1 LSTSGQTHCGAICTW
16 DRALDAASGEPTLI
30 QNIDTQGYGTRTS
43 SIYPSGGLL
52 IAGKYDVEPE
62 VKRSSGQE

>member
-1 LSTSGQTHCGAICTW
+1 M
-16 DRALDAASGEPTLI
+16 

-43 SIYPSGGLL
+43 SIDPGGGLL